1 LNKTTVWGKN
11 LGVNALARGF
21 ADSLE
26 EELDYRIELDN
37 MTSIEHSL
45 RRSGRFDV
53 TVPHGYPELSGERL
67 LVMDKL
73 PGQPVAQAGA
83 LLEELSSAE
92 RARLATTLL
101 GATLQQLTGEGPVH
115 AVLPSG
121 TIRRAPG
128 GSLGLLDFGAVARLA
143 TGTPT
148 SVGLR
153 LSSVE
158 QN

>member
-1 LNKTTVWGKN
+1 
-11 LGVNALARGF
+11 
-21 ADSLE
+21 E

-83 LLEELSSAE
+83 PLEELSSAE

-101 GATLQQLTGEGPVH
+101 GATLLQIVAKGTSH
-115 AVLPSG
+115 ADLHSG
-121 TIRRAPG
+121 DLVIP
-128 GSLGLLDFGAVARLA
+128 
-143 TGTPT
+143 P
-148 SVGLR
+148 
-153 LSSVE
+153 
-158 QN
+158 